1 MFQNLADEKQE
12 DYIEEQNE
20 EIENKKKINLKELFS
35 VSNII
40 LYAISFMAS
49 MVSFGGE
56 FAPFGLAI
64 FAAVCSNEIP
74 AGLVYIFA
82 GIGTLIGF
90 GPKGFLSYL
99 LSSLIFIAL
108 LLIFKPKRRYP
119 ARNEKQKLG
128 FYVFASAFIVQAGK
142 MFFSIFLVY
151 DLLASIVFALI
162 SYMFYKIFTN
172 SITVVKEYGKK
183 MAFTVEEVM
192 GASLLVSIALY
203 SLHGLKVFGL
213 SISNILSIMLVLF
226 LGWKNGMLVGATSG
240 ITIGMVLGII
250 GSSSPVLVASYA
262 ISRNVCRNVKQIREN
277 RSYSRILFGKC
288 NTYICCK
295 WEYNSSNYNKRNINS
310 FVRIIV
316 NT

>member
-142 MFFSIFLVY
+142 MFFFNIFSI
-151 DLLASIVFALI
+151 
-162 SYMFYKIFTN
+162 
-172 SITVVKEYGKK
+172 
-183 MAFTVEEVM
+183 
-192 GASLLVSIALY
+192 
-203 SLHGLKVFGL
+203 
-213 SISNILSIMLVLF
+213 
-226 LGWKNGMLVGATSG
+226 
-240 ITIGMVLGII
+240 
-250 GSSSPVLVASYA
+250 
-262 ISRNVCRNVKQIREN
+262 
-277 RSYSRILFGKC
+277 
-288 NTYICCK
+288 
-295 WEYNSSNYNKRNINS
+295 
-310 FVRIIV
+310 
-316 NT
+316 